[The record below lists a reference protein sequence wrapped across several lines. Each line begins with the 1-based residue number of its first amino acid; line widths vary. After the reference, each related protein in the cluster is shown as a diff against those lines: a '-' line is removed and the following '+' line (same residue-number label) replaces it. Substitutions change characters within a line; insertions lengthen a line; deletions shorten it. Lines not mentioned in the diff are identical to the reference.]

1 MKEIVD
7 FKTSAYFSGAQIIVG
22 LALIPIATVLWMKTI
37 VGAVLVLIVSLVIL
51 TTHYRFSI
59 NLKDRSYHD
68 YLWILGFRHGEKGR
82 FDQID
87 YLFLKVSKVS
97 QSMHLRAASSTIT
110 KHVIDAYIRLTPDKK
125 IHLFTKDSKH
135 DVIVRL
141 KDLARM
147 LGTRI
152 IDYTVEEP
160 VELVP

>member
-7 FKTSAYFSGAQIIVG
+7 FKTSRYFSGAQILVG
-22 LALIPIATVLWMKTI
+22 LFLIPIATVVWMKSV

-51 TTHYRFSI
+51 TTHYRLRLDMK
-59 NLKDRSYHD
+59 NKSYHD
-68 YLWILGFRHGEKGR
+68 YLWILGLRHGEKGK

-110 KHVIDAYIRLTPDKK
+110 KHVIDAYIRLTPDNK
-125 IHLFTKDSKH
+125 IHLFTRDSKH
-135 DVIVRL
+135 DVVVRL
-141 KDLARM
+141 KDLAQ
-147 LGTRI
+147 LLNTRV

-160 VELVP
+160 VELKP